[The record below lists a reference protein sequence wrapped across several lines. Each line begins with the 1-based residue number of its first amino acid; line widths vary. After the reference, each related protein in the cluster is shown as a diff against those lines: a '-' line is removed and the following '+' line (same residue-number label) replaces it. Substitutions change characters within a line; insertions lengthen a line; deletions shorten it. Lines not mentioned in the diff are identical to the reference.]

1 MGTFGILGI
10 SYVPMASFIPKVFA
24 TRFRYTGAG
33 LAFNL
38 GGILG
43 AMPPLVA
50 GALLAEYGSWSIG
63 LMMAI
68 LILISLLN
76 TYGLPES
83 EQKRCS
89 AQNSNRI
96 IIR

>member
-1 MGTFGILGI
+1 
-10 SYVPMASFIPKVFA
+10 
-24 TRFRYTGAG
+24 

-38 GGILG
+38 GGILGG

-68 LILISLLN
+68 LILISLLS
-76 TYGLPES
+76 TSALPET
-83 EQKRCS
+83 K
-89 AQNSNRI
+89 AKAW
-96 IIR
+96 